1 MSSESRIWEIR
12 PFGSMR
18 GGRAL
23 VIGLWASQSIL
34 FRLLYE
40 TEMAGIKTAEYAE
53 QRNRKRTVNLTADGR
68 ELTQILTGTKEV
80 GMKGKRARSGE
91 PGVQVRESRSVVV
104 QHFFRVE
111 GRWVGDRL

>member
-34 FRLLYE
+34 FRLLYG
-40 TEMAGIKTAEYAE
+40 TEKSSPLSLFAPVQFPPLSDLNQSTSRVSTEFNPLRKDCIGPVLRRCESRTVWPIAIGQA
-53 QRNRKRTVNLTADGR
+53 RCDFLPVNRKPQ
-68 ELTQILTGTKEV
+68 EQK
-80 GMKGKRARSGE
+80 S
-91 PGVQVRESRSVVV
+91 
-104 QHFFRVE
+104 
-111 GRWVGDRL
+111 